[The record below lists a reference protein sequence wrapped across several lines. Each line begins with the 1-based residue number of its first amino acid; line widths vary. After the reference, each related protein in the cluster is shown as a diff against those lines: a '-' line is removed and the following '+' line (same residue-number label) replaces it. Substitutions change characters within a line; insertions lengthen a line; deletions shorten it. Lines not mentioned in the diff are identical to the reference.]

1 MREKV
6 EAEYNAS
13 QVNAVTQGLD
23 GNPVVLIQ
31 VGCLHICQATRTTP
45 PLHLAT
51 AAASDTTSAAMMQ
64 GHVVIMLYSFR

>member
-31 VGCLHICQATRTTP
+31 VGLHICRATHSP
-45 PLHLAT
+45 LPLHLAT
-51 AAASDTTSAAMMQ
+51 AAASDATSAAMT
-64 GHVVIMLYSFR
+64 

>member
-23 GNPVVLIQ
+23 GSPVVLIQ
-31 VGCLHICQATRTTP
+31 VSLLFLCL
-45 PLHLAT
+45 LDSLF
-51 AAASDTTSAAMMQ
+51 SD
-64 GHVVIMLYSFR
+64 